1 MLHLR
6 KIASAECSSH
16 PRGVFKWEIGLN
28 AYFSAFDLARNRNAD
43 ISAFMNPAQLLR
55 SIACC
60 SASLVVTLI
69 ASCSSM
75 NSKTPP
81 PLNPMMTFSDGAG
94 PITAGNRSGGYAIN
108 NKSIDNLLTPGSSTP
123 IKDRPGLG
131 TSAGRE
137 QYSVLESARML
148 RKSDTPDAVD
158 SFHYNDEVGAK
169 AMAGILGGSMS
180 KRSGLFAA
188 AGERLK
194 VGLVRYGN
202 VFPHYEVNGK
212 RIVIGE
218 NGSHYEVRL
227 ENRTK
232 KRIEV
237 VLSVDGLNV
246 LTGKSASPRQR
257 GFVLDPKEMYD
268 VDGFRKDSTT
278 ARSFVLGSVASSKAA
293 AKGAAGNVG
302 VIGLAV
308 FEEDEARAKAELRRE
323 QLARENANAF
333 PGAR

>member
-1 MLHLR
+1 M
-6 KIASAECSSH
+6 
-16 PRGVFKWEIGLN
+16 PFPGG
-28 AYFSAFDLARNRNAD
+28 
-43 ISAFMNPAQLLR
+43 
-55 SIACC
+55 
-60 SASLVVTLI
+60 
-69 ASCSSM
+69 
-75 NSKTPP
+75 
-81 PLNPMMTFSDGAG
+81 SD

-108 NKSIDNLLTPGSSTP
+108 NKSIDNLLTPGASTP

-137 QYSVLESARML
+137 QYSVLENARML
-148 RKSDTPDAVD
+148 RKSDMPDAVE

-180 KRSGLFAA
+180 KRSGLFAT

-246 LTGKSASPRQR
+246 LNGKSASPKQR
-257 GFVLDPKEMYD
+257 GFILEPKETYD
-268 VDGFRKDSTT
+268 VDGFRKDNTT
-278 ARSFVLGSVASSKAA
+278 ARSFVLGSVANSKAA
-293 AKGAAGNVG
+293 AKGGASNVG

-308 FEEDEARAKAELRRE
+308 FEEDEVRTKAELRKE
-323 QLARENANAF
+323 QLAREGANAF
-333 PGAR
+333 PGVR